1 MKSLLDEQRN
11 TERSEGEEQR
21 ERGKCEAMRK
31 EKEKGENTPPIQSRL
46 GYVFFHV
53 NFFLPRGR
61 NPLADYRGLP
71 GREPR
76 SSEQQFPNL

>member
-31 EKEKGENTPPIQSRL
+31 EKEKVRKI
-46 GYVFFHV
+46 
-53 NFFLPRGR
+53 
-61 NPLADYRGLP
+61 
-71 GREPR
+71 
-76 SSEQQFPNL
+76 NLIS